1 MQLSNILQDR
11 NTSERAFKTITNR
24 IKMQQFLYTRD
35 ASWQSN
41 EGQFNKGIRKNV
53 SYNKYEDHI
62 QRIEKDLMKK
72 HRLGYSAL
80 VKFLILKE
88 GQQQFGIR
96 FMQL

>member
-1 MQLSNILQDR
+1 MQLSNVVQDR
-11 NTSERAFKTITNR
+11 NTSVKQVHTITDR
-24 IKMQQFLYTRD
+24 IKMQEVLYTRD
-35 ASWQSN
+35 TGWQSN

-53 SYNKYEDHI
+53 SYNKYEDYI

-80 VKFLILKE
+80 IKFLILKE

-96 FMQL
+96 FM

>member
-1 MQLSNILQDR
+1 MSNSVQDR
-11 NTSERAFKTITNR
+11 NTSERAVHTITNR
-24 IKMQQFLYTRD
+24 INMQQVLYTRD
-35 ASWQSN
+35 TAWQSN
-41 EGQFNKGIRKNV
+41 EGQLNKGIRKNV

-88 GQQQFGIR
+88 GQHQFGIP
-96 FMQL
+96 FVTS

>member
-1 MQLSNILQDR
+1 MSNIVQDL
-11 NTSERAFKTITNR
+11 NTSERAVHTITNR
-24 IKMQQFLYTRD
+24 IKMQQVLYTHD
-35 ASWQSN
+35 AVRQTT
-41 EGQFNKGIRKNV
+41 EGGFHRVLRKNV

-62 QRIEKDLMKK
+62 QRIEKELMKK

-96 FMQL
+96 FI

>member
-1 MQLSNILQDR
+1 MSNVVQDL
-11 NTSERAFKTITNR
+11 NTSERAIHTITNR
-24 IKMQQFLYTRD
+24 IKMQQVLYTRD
-35 ASWQSN
+35 TNWHSN
-41 EGQFNKGIRKNV
+41 EGQLNKGIRKNV

-62 QRIEKDLMKK
+62 QKIEKELMKK

-96 FMQL
+96 FL

>member
-1 MQLSNILQDR
+1 LSNVVQVL
-11 NTSERAFKTITNR
+11 NTSERSVHNITNR
-24 IKMQQFLYTRD
+24 IKMQQVLYTRD
-35 ASWQSN
+35 AHWQSN

-96 FMQL
+96 FI

>member
-1 MQLSNILQDR
+1 MSNVVQDS
-11 NTSERAFKTITNR
+11 NTSKRSVRTITNR
-24 IKMQQFLYTRD
+24 INMQQVLYTRD

-62 QRIEKDLMKK
+62 QKIEKELMKK

-96 FMQL
+96 FI